1 MYQDNSLIPNKA
13 ARLLAL
19 GVLATGERRYADL
32 ASEVR
37 QFIGRIVGPS
47 LDVVASPLE
56 LLKVEG
62 LIESAEPARAEQN
75 HDSELLR
82 ITDSGRAELLRLL
95 SSNVRPPVT
104 EFNRLVIALKMR
116 FLHFLDGPAQ
126 ERQLDVLI
134 QMSQRELERLQ
145 ELSDRHAREDSHFA
159 GWLAHEIDQSRK
171 RVNWFRERLKKQQNR
186 TPAQPAESV

>member
-19 GVLATGERRYADL
+19 GMLATDQRRYAEL

-62 LIESAEPARAEQN
+62 LIESAEPAHHSDGHN

-82 ITDSGRAELLRLL
+82 ITGKGRSELVRLL

-116 FLHFLDGPAQ
+116 FLHLLDAPAQ
-126 ERQLDVLI
+126 EQQLNVLI

-145 ELSDRHAREDSHFA
+145 ELRDRHAQGDGPFA
-159 GWLAHEIDQSRK
+159 GWLEHEIDQSRK
-171 RVNWFRERLKKQQNR
+171 RVIWFKERLETQQAGA
-186 TPAQPAESV
+186 PA